1 MSIFFGR
8 ISYLINP
15 WMCDRFTG
23 SLKYHRENLQRSCRI
38 CGEYSGSKT
47 KQYFRECQK
56 FANQILITFGVDVE
70 NDSQDICPTKMCNK
84 CYIKCFKKEKNNN
97 FKVPIDTCIWLPHQ
111 QDNCDICQT
120 FQTFHNGGRKRK
132 NTRSKGRPA
141 KKLQITETLFDS
153 LEKIQNAISSEII
166 PAAITNKMPALERFV
181 LPPEELVCSVCKEVL
196 DTPLQCPCEHHF
208 CRDCITEW
216 IYNTGNLSSC
226 PLCKTPVSVE
236 TLSKVPRLVLNLL
249 CSLLVSCSSC
259 KTHVRLD
266 CLDKHEE
273 SCKEYLAQP
282 CTTMVSEV
290 LKTPCS
296 APLSASEEILATHL
310 MKRKIHNSTP
320 SQIILK
326 TGGTVSISHLF
337 DLGIILFTYQR
348 KSFLTNDINI
358 FLRDN

>member
-1 MSIFFGR
+1 MF
-8 ISYLINP
+8 
-15 WMCDRFTG
+15 
-23 SLKYHRENLQRSCRI
+23 
-38 CGEYSGSKT
+38 
-47 KQYFRECQK
+47 
-56 FANQILITFGVDVE
+56 
-70 NDSQDICPTKMCNK
+70 QDG
-84 CYIKCFKKEKNNN
+84 KKKN
-97 FKVPIDTCIWLPHQ
+97 FKVPIDIFNWLPHQ

-141 KKLQITETLFDS
+141 KILQIT
-153 LEKIQNAISSEII
+153 LEEIQNAISSEII

-196 DTPLQCPCEHHF
+196 DRPLECPCEHHF
-208 CRDCITEW
+208 CYDCITEW
-216 IYNTGNLSSC
+216 IYNTGNSSRC

-273 SCKEYLAQP
+273 SCKTYLAQP
-282 CTTMVSEV
+282 CTTMVSEL

-310 MKRKIHNSTP
+310 MKRKINNSTP

-326 TGGTVSISHLF
+326 TRGTVSILHISY
-337 DLGIILFTYQR
+337 LGITFFPYQR
-348 KSFLTNDINI
+348 KPFLTNLINN
-358 FLRDN
+358 D